1 MALVATGLQPQF
13 SMSFQ
18 DNNGNTSSM
27 SFSFATATNTLAL
40 ALTAGNAL
48 RDAVANLTNARI
60 LGGTV
65 SFPLVEDAPT
75 AWVPE
80 SEVERKLYVPFVGPN
95 GRVVYSSEVPSP
107 LFGLE
112 TAGTDII
119 DVANAAIAAY
129 LVAVT
134 TNARSNRGE
143 ALTSPLAGAMYIA
156 HRGRGRRR

>member
-27 SFSFATATNTLAL
+27 SFSLAAATNTLAL

-48 RDAVANLTNARI
+48 RAAVAALTNARI

-65 SFPLVEDAPT
+65 SFPLTEDDPA
-75 AWVPE
+75 AWVAE
-80 SEVERKLYVPFVGPN
+80 SEVERKLYVPFIGPN
-95 GRVVYSSEVPSP
+95 GRVVSITQVPSP
-107 LFGLE
+107 LFTLE
-112 TAGTDII
+112 TAGTDVI
-119 DVANAAIAAY
+119 DVANASIAAY
-129 LVAVT
+129 LTAVT

-143 ALTSPLAGAMYIA
+143 TLSSPLAGAVYIA